1 MESPQNVWACPTLK
15 LAPAVLTV
23 TEPDLEGGT
32 SDLLG
37 SIVNIT
43 PMRPGCVTLGPI
55 GVLTIRSVFLYL
67 PKPRPLKSDTAHH
80 IARGL
85 DDAFLTTSNSVAVI
99 GFTVSVLR
107 ARNELAL
114 AGSVP
119 INNAKAAH
127 PMTFTFMSHAP
138 KSIMSIKSTAV
149 VVAIKAFAKT
159 TTTNDSGDYLLRT
172 KKAASIRSGLVSNAQ
187 NCCDLL
193 IQE

>member
-15 LAPAVLTV
+15 LAPAILIFS
-23 TEPDLEGGT
+23 EPDLEGGT
-32 SDLLG
+32 SDLVG

-55 GVLTIRSVFLYL
+55 GVLIIRSVFLYL
-67 PKPRPLKSDTAHH
+67 PKRRPLKSDAAHH

-85 DDAFLTTSNSVAVI
+85 DDAFLTHSNSVAVLR
-99 GFTVSVLR
+99 FPVRVLR

-138 KSIMSIKSTAV
+138 KSFMSTRAPEL
-149 VVAIKAFAKT
+149 T
-159 TTTNDSGDYLLRT
+159 
-172 KKAASIRSGLVSNAQ
+172 
-187 NCCDLL
+187 
-193 IQE
+193 